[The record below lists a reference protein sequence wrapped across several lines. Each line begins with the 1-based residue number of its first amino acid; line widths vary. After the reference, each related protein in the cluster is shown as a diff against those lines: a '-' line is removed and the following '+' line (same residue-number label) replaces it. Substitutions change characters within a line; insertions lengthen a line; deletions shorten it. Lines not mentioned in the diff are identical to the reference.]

1 GFTSASTTA
10 SPMSSRSSA
19 TTASRR
25 SSVGGASS
33 TGASSVVGA
42 SSANDDRLLALLALP
57 AGGHVLVLDPLLQ
70 QRDALDQRLRP
81 GRAPG
86 DVHVH
91 GDDLVHALGDRVAV
105 PVRAAGVGAAA
116 HR

>member
-1 GFTSASTTA
+1 MAERKSKKRKSIRWRTTSAVSDQASVATRTQMPSPGFTSASTTA

-57 AGGHVLVLDPLLQ
+57 AGGHVLV
-70 QRDALDQRLRP
+70 
-81 GRAPG
+81 
-86 DVHVH
+86 
-91 GDDLVHALGDRVAV
+91 
-105 PVRAAGVGAAA
+105 
-116 HR
+116 